1 MYPELFKI
9 GPFTVYSYGLML
21 GIAFITA
28 SYILNKEF
36 ERRKLNPAIATEI
49 TLIAIIFGIAGSKIL
64 DLIENWDS
72 FIANPLTA
80 FSPGG
85 LTFYGGLILA
95 SLAVWIYIKRKN
107 IPFLVVADAVS
118 PSLIL
123 AYGIGRIGCQ
133 LAGDGDY
140 GIPTTLP
147 WGTNFANGTVK
158 PHYALM
164 QFYQDHPAAALR
176 DNYYKLSSEIVK
188 TDAYGTITKFDE
200 TIRLHPAPIYE
211 FLACLVIF
219 FFLRYLQKKD
229 LPTGQAGW
237 ADGKLFM
244 LYLFLAGVER
254 LSIEFIRLNPRLL
267 FGLSEAQLISI
278 VLIFIGAIGFNYFT
292 INKNKLVKFVPEPY
306 KPENQKS
313 KVKSQN

>member
-21 GIAFITA
+21 GIAFIVS
-28 SYILNKEF
+28 SYILTKEF
-36 ERRKLNPAIATEI
+36 ERRKLNPALATEI
-49 TLIAIIFGIAGSKIL
+49 TLLAIVFGIVGSKAL
-64 DLIENWDS
+64 DLIENWSS
-72 FIANPLTA
+72 FINNPLIA

-95 SLAVWIYIKRKN
+95 TIAIAIYLRKKK
-107 IPFLVVADAVS
+107 ISFLFIGDAIA

-140 GIPTTLP
+140 GIPTSLP

-158 PHYALM
+158 PHYALS
-164 QFYQDHPAAALR
+164 QFYHDNPLLAARDH
-176 DNYYKLSSEIVK
+176 YYSLSSQVVG

-200 TIRLHPAPIYE
+200 VIRLHPAPIYE
-211 FLACLVIF
+211 FLACLLIF
-219 FFLRYLQKKD
+219 FILRYLRKKST
-229 LPTGQAGW
+229 PGSKPGW

-244 LYLFLAGVER
+244 VYLLFAGVER
-254 LSIEFIRLNPRLL
+254 FLIETIRLNPRLL
-267 FGLSEAQLISI
+267 FNLSEAQLISI
-278 VLIFIGAIGFNYFT
+278 PLVIIGAAGFIYLT
-292 INKNKLVKFVPEPY
+292 KNEDRLPRFVPPPFTAEA
-306 KPENQKS
+306 KKS
-313 KVKSQN
+313 KS